1 MIRKIF
7 KTGHSY
13 AVTLSKK
20 LLEALD
26 LKVGDSVSLVL
37 EELSKSVILKKQEQK
52 DQLELGLTIR
62 PSMGSGKAHRKE

>member
-20 LLEALD
+20 IMEELG
-26 LKVGDSVSLVL
+26 LKAGDGVSLEVDSEGKRL
-37 EELSKSVILKKQEQK
+37 VMKKEAHK
-52 DQLELGLTIR
+52 NQLELGLTIR
-62 PSMGSGKAHRKE
+62 PSLGSAIKNKK